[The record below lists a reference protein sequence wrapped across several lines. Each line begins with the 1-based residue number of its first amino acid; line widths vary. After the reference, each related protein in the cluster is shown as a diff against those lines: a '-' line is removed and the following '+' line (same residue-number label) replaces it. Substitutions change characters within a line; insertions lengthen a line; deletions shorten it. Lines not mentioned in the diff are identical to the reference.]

1 VPYTE
6 LDYAQSLI
14 ASRLTTFPD
23 FRLTPGLA
31 YLGDCCEVSVGMQVA
46 LKGAAQRGDR
56 VAVIGLIEVFY
67 DEIFPALAWK
77 PF

>member
-1 VPYTE
+1 MRGH
-6 LDYAQSLI
+6 LDAA
-14 ASRLTTFPD
+14 ASEQVFQRSPRFH
-23 FRLTPGLA
+23 
-31 YLGDCCEVSVGMQVA
+31 QVA
-46 LKGAAQRGDR
+46 LNGAAQPGDR